1 MIFQILISNLLNLSM
16 SSRSIFKKYN
26 YNYLKNNT
34 TLFENKL
41 YFPKGCKIDI
51 FNKEMNENLLFFIQT
66 VIFCRDD
73 DMIFYDKKELD
84 ILEEKDIEKLDN
96 LVLRCTKEL
105 IYNRIRSFYNYVTD
119 ESILHL
125 SLVAVE
131 LAFKIILGYDHSNIE
146 DSLHICNE
154 WLDGDN
160 YDLKLLNKF
169 EIDLLKFSNF
179 HVAPKVRKR
188 VGDLL

>member
-1 MIFQILISNLLNLSM
+1 MIFQILISNLLKLSM
-16 SSRSIFKKYN
+16 CSRSIFKKYS
-26 YNYLKNNT
+26 YDYLKNNT

-66 VIFCRDD
+66 IIFCRDD

-84 ILEEKDIEKLDN
+84 ILEENEIEKLDD
-96 LVLRCTKEL
+96 LVLRCAKEL

-119 ESILHL
+119 ESILYL
-125 SLVAVE
+125 SVVAVE

-160 YDLKLLNKF
+160 NDLKVLNKF

-188 VGDLL
+188 VGDL

>member
-1 MIFQILISNLLNLSM
+1 M
-16 SSRSIFKKYN
+16 SSRSIFKKYS
-26 YNYLKNNT
+26 YDYLKNNT
-34 TLFENKL
+34 TLFENRL
-41 YFPKGCKIDI
+41 YFPKGCRIYTY
-51 FNKEMNENLLFFIQT
+51 NEEMNENLLFFIQT
-66 VIFCRDD
+66 IILCRDE

-84 ILEEKDIEKLDN
+84 ILEEKEVEKLDN

-119 ESILHL
+119 ESILYL
-125 SLVAVE
+125 SVVAVE

-160 YDLKLLNKF
+160 NDLKVLNKF

-188 VGDLL
+188 VGDL